1 MECTLSDTRIPC
13 LLQNGATLLLTS
25 PGEALQFA
33 SDTHRADKELV
44 LAAVEWLGDSWIAM
58 IDAVDFSWDY
68 LRQKEIITVKLIS
81 KKSFGCI
88 YAAYFSE
95 RATELNLE
103 VYSNDQ

>member
-33 SDTHRADKELV
+33 SETHRADKELV

-68 LRQKEIITVKLIS
+68 LRQKNTVKLIL
-81 KKSFGCI
+81 KKSCGCI
-88 YAAYFSE
+88 MLCIS
-95 RATELNLE
+95 RKGQQSWT
-103 VYSNDQ
+103 